1 MGSTSPSLRP
11 RQRKMQSTQNQQ
23 ESQITEKD
31 VISYLASQVEIDEM
45 LASPECGGDKRMAL
59 CSRTALAV
67 VRAASVI
74 IKNDIGSSAAEL
86 LMKAFN
92 SQNTSH

>member
-1 MGSTSPSLRP
+1 
-11 RQRKMQSTQNQQ
+11 MQDQQ
-23 ESQITEKD
+23 ECQITDKD
-31 VISYLASQVEIDEM
+31 VISYLASQVEIDEI
-45 LASPECGGDKRMAL
+45 LSDATNGGEIKMVL
-59 CSRTALAV
+59 CSKTALAV
-67 VRAASVI
+67 VQAAAVI